1 MRIDRTEL
9 GSRLERWVALTT
21 DLHELLIRSVV
32 DYAICMLDPE
42 GYVVSW
48 NPGAEQVKGYSAQE
62 IIGQHFSRFYT
73 EEDRAAGI
81 PGHALKK
88 AAETGRFTIEAWRI
102 RKDATR
108 FWAAVVI
115 DPVFDGGKLVGFA
128 KITRDMTEQ
137 RNAQLAALETE
148 RRFRLLVQ
156 GVTDCA
162 IFMLD
167 PEGHVTNWNT
177 GATRITGYS
186 EAEIIGEHFSRF
198 YTPEDLAVRLPW
210 NALERARREGRY
222 EADGWR
228 VRKDGSR
235 FWASVVVD
243 AIRDP
248 QGKLIGFAKVT
259 RDLTERREAQLQLE
273 QSREQLFQAQKM
285 EAVGQLTGGLAHD
298 FNNLLTGISGSLELL
313 RARVAQGRIGDLD
326 RYITSAQG
334 ATSRAA
340 ALTHRLLAFARRQ
353 TLDPKPTNANRLIA
367 TMEDLV
373 QRTVGPSIKVETV
386 PAIGLWPTLCDPNQL
401 ESALLNLCINARD
414 AMPKGG
420 QLTIETANAWI
431 DERGARERDMQPG
444 QYVAISV
451 TDTGTG
457 MSPDVL
463 ARAFDPFFTT
473 KAAGH
478 GTGLGLSM
486 VYGFARQSGGQ
497 VRLYSEIDNGTTVRL
512 YVPRHGAEPE
522 DEDVKSQREHAPRA
536 TTGET
541 VLIVD
546 DEPTIRMLVAEVLE
560 DLGYSAIEAAD
571 SGSALKV
578 LRSDVRIDLLITDVG
593 LPGGMNGRQMVDAAR
608 EARPGLKV
616 LFITGYA
623 ENAAIGRVALEPGMH
638 VLTKP
643 FPMDRL
649 ASRIEAIIAGR

>member
-1 MRIDRTEL
+1 METP
-9 GSRLERWVALTT
+9 S
-21 DLHELLIRSVV
+21 DLHELLIRSLV
-32 DYAICMLDPE
+32 DYAIYMLSPD
-42 GYVVSW
+42 GHVASW
-48 NPGAEQVKGYSAQE
+48 NPGAERIKGYSAEE
-62 IIGQHFSRFYT
+62 IIGEHFSRFYT
-73 EEDRAAGI
+73 EEDRTAGR
-81 PGHALKK
+81 PSQALKK
-88 AAETGRFTIEAWRI
+88 AAESGRFTIEAWRI
-102 RKDATR
+102 RKDGTR

-115 DPVFDGGKLVGFA
+115 DPIFDGGKLLGFA

-156 GVTDCA
+156 GVTDYA

-177 GATRITGYS
+177 GAARIKGYS
-186 EAEIIGEHFSRF
+186 EAEIVGEHFSRF
-198 YTPEDLAVRLPW
+198 YTPEDLEVRLPW

-222 EADGWR
+222 EAEGWR

-243 AIRDP
+243 AIRTAE
-248 QGKLIGFAKVT
+248 GEIIGFAKVT

-313 RARVAQGRIGDLD
+313 KIRIEQGRLRDLD
-326 RYITSAQG
+326 RFIISAQG
-334 ATSRAA
+334 ATARAA

-373 QRTVGPSIKVETV
+373 QRTVGPSIKIETV
-386 PAIGLWPTLCDPNQL
+386 LAIGLWPTLCDPNQL

-414 AMPKGG
+414 AMPRGG
-420 QLTIETANAWI
+420 QLTIETANSWI
-431 DERGARERDMQPG
+431 DERGARDRDMQPG
-444 QYVAISV
+444 QYIAICV

-457 MSPDVL
+457 MPPDIL

-486 VYGFARQSGGQ
+486 VYGFAKQSGGQ
-497 VRLYSEIDNGTTVRL
+497 VRPYSEIDHGTTVRL
-512 YVPRHGAEPE
+512 YLPRHGAEPE
-522 DEDVKSQREHAPRA
+522 DEDVQPDLEHAPRA
-536 TTGET
+536 GTGET

-546 DEPTIRMLVAEVLE
+546 DEPSVRMLVTEVLE
-560 DLGYSAIEAAD
+560 D
-571 SGSALKV
+571 
-578 LRSDVRIDLLITDVG
+578 
-593 LPGGMNGRQMVDAAR
+593 
-608 EARPGLKV
+608 
-616 LFITGYA
+616 
-623 ENAAIGRVALEPGMH
+623 
-638 VLTKP
+638 
-643 FPMDRL
+643 
-649 ASRIEAIIAGR
+649 